1 MAHRYFEGKV
11 HAMLYAKYRTVP
23 PSALIQRMIS
33 FLKEKYKGPLDLAY
47 DVGCGSGQSTGFLA
61 PYFKRVVGTDI
72 SASQIEQAENK
83 STDKNVTYI
92 VSPAENIPE
101 KDKTVQ
107 MISVSQAAHWFD
119 LPKFYDEGKRVLT
132 PGGVCCLYGYE
143 FPRFRWDKD
152 PSLNSSLDEALDQ
165 LYDGDLRG
173 YWAAERKIVDNRYKE
188 FSIPY
193 NDFTRDDT
201 LYHEMPTSVSDIVNY
216 CFTWSGYQNF
226 VKQHGEN
233 EGIKLLAKFQDR
245 VMTVLDVSTS
255 PEDTMLTRRTSFFLL
270 MARV

>member
-165 LYDGDLRG
+165 F
-173 YWAAERKIVDNRYKE
+173 YWDELKE
-188 FSIPY
+188 YVMQGSREVYLNKYELPKYVPNFASEFI
-193 NDFTRDDT
+193 RDDT

-245 VMTVLDVSTS
+245 ILRSLES
-255 PEDTMLTRRTSFFLL
+255 
-270 MARV
+270 